1 MMVWILCLL
10 CCLGAAHSMVLMLVL
25 SACQARRPHMDGS
38 QRRRPPPLALVGD
51 EGPDA
56 IQLSGRRGAP
66 DPDPPAQ
73 PVAKKGRHGA
83 RSTRWIGT
91 FNSRRD
97 GGSGDPSAL
106 EEEEE
111 MPSSPSEEKDSAG
124 GVVGPERVAGNSLP
138 LHILRSRTPNN
149 LQ

>member
-1 MMVWILCLL
+1 
-10 CCLGAAHSMVLMLVL
+10 MVLMLVL
-25 SACQARRPHMDGS
+25 SACQARRARMESTQG
-38 QRRRPPPLALVGD
+38 RRPPPLALIGD
-51 EGPDA
+51 EGVDA

-66 DPDPPAQ
+66 DADASSQ

-97 GGSGDPSAL
+97 GGSDHSPAI

-111 MPSSPSEEKDSAG
+111 MPSSPAEEKDPAHG
-124 GVVGPERVAGNSLP
+124 GGGPERVAGTSLP
-138 LHILRSRTPNN
+138 LHLLRSRTPNN